1 MRALPARRIATSVL
15 CTSLLVGAAG
25 PAVAA
30 ENDSPPSSAQAA
42 ARAPVPGADA
52 LLAQIKTLGDVGGV
66 LGPVTKLLND
76 ILKADNGQLPA
87 AEATKHAEAVKA
99 AITAATAAAP
109 KAPALPKT
117 PAVPEAP
124 AVPKTPAVP
133 AVPKAMSGDDKAAAD
148 LKDDALKA
156 LQSAVDAL
164 LKAAA
169 SGDVAAVVAAVPT
182 VLTGLVNFVARP
194 SDSASAGAGAVGGPA
209 SCSTALPPYCA
220 APP

>member
-15 CTSLLVGAAG
+15 CASLLLGTAG
-25 PAVAA
+25 PAIAA
-30 ENDSPPSSAQAA
+30 ENDSPHGSAQAA

-66 LGPVTKLLND
+66 LTPVTALLD
-76 ILKADNGQLPA
+76 AVLKADNGQLPA
-87 AEATKHAEAVKA
+87 AEATKHADAVKA

-124 AVPKTPAVP
+124 AVPKTMSSND
-133 AVPKAMSGDDKAAAD
+133 KAAAAD
-148 LKDDALKA
+148 LKADALKA

-169 SGDVAAVVAAVPT
+169 GGDVGAVVTAVPV
-182 VLTGLVNFVARP
+182 VLTSLVNLIA
-194 SDSASAGAGAVGGPA
+194 ATLLGGGLPA
-209 SCSTALPPYCA
+209 PNLPGLPALPKLPV
-220 APP
+220 PLPL

>member
-15 CTSLLVGAAG
+15 CASLLLGAAG
-25 PAVAA
+25 PVIAA
-30 ENDSPPSSAQAA
+30 ENDSPHGSAQAA

-66 LGPVTKLLND
+66 LTPVTALLD
-76 ILKADNGQLPA
+76 AVLKADNGQLPA
-87 AEATKHAEAVKA
+87 AEATKHADAVKA
-99 AITAATAAAP
+99 AITAATAAAAP

-124 AVPKTPAVP
+124 AVP
-133 AVPKAMSGDDKAAAD
+133 AVPKAMSSDDKAAAD
-148 LKDDALKA
+148 LKGDALKA

-169 SGDVAAVVAAVPT
+169 GGDVGAVVTAVPI
-182 VLTGLVNFVARP
+182 VLTSLVNLIA
-194 SDSASAGAGAVGGPA
+194 ATLLGGGLPVPNLPGLP
-209 SCSTALPPYCA
+209 ALPKLPTDA
-220 APP
+220 LPVPLPL

>member
-15 CTSLLVGAAG
+15 CASLLLGAAG
-25 PAVAA
+25 PVIAA
-30 ENDSPPSSAQAA
+30 ENDSPHGSAQAA

-66 LGPVTKLLND
+66 LTPVTALLD
-76 ILKADNGQLPA
+76 AVLKADNGQLPA
-87 AEATKHAEAVKA
+87 AEATKHADAVKA

-124 AVPKTPAVP
+124 AVPKTMSSND
-133 AVPKAMSGDDKAAAD
+133 KAAAAD
-148 LKDDALKA
+148 LKADALKA

-169 SGDVAAVVAAVPT
+169 GGDVGAVVTAVPV
-182 VLTGLVNFVARP
+182 VLTSLVNLIA
-194 SDSASAGAGAVGGPA
+194 ATLLGGGLPVPNLPGLP
-209 SCSTALPPYCA
+209 ALPKLPTDA
-220 APP
+220 LPVPVPL